1 MSLSPTAAAAAVAL
15 GCAFAAPAS
24 ADPFTLCDPVT
35 VTGPSP
41 FAPGCGGPGEA
52 GPSSVLYENG
62 EVEPSV
68 AANPTNT
75 DNVVGFWQQDR

>member
-1 MSLSPTAAAAAVAL
+1 MRSVLVATAAAVAL
-15 GCAFAAPAS
+15 GCAFAASAS
-24 ADPFTLCDPVT
+24 ADPFTLGDPVT

-41 FAPGCGGPGEA
+41 FALGCGGPGEA
-52 GPSSVLYENG
+52 GPSSVLYENA

-68 AANPTNT
+68 AVNPTNT